1 MKENRLQPECIR
13 CLVERQLYAY
23 PADAAPDRQL
33 DYMQR
38 LLGLIAGARRDVGVP
53 VLSREIKQLKEELFG
68 TAEDY
73 TQIKRHFNALMLA
86 RENELQSRI
95 DAAADPLMEGLKC
108 AFTGNYIDFGAA
120 MHKVDEQQLDELLAS
135 PPPFEADE
143 QTIAHL
149 RAELLSAKRIVYLT
163 DNCGEIV
170 MDKLLMRVIRR
181 INPEAELVVIVRGDD
196 VLNDATRE
204 DAQQVGLDTVARVM
218 DNGSDVAGTWLE
230 EISPEASHTLETADV
245 ILAKGQAN
253 FETMRGCG
261 MNVYYLFMC
270 KCSMFASR
278 FNVPRFTGILTHD
291 SRF

>member
-23 PADAAPDRQL
+23 PADASPDKQL

-53 VLSREIKQLKEELFG
+53 VLSREIKRLKEELFG

-135 PPPFEADE
+135 PPHFEADE

-270 KCSMFASR
+270 KCNMFASR

>member
-23 PADAAPDRQL
+23 PADAAPDKQL

-53 VLSREIKQLKEELFG
+53 VLSREIKRLKEELFG

-86 RENELQSRI
+86 REGEMQSCI
-95 DAAADPLMEGLKC
+95 EAAADPLLEGLKY

-143 QTIAHL
+143 QTVASL
-149 RAELLSAKRIVYLT
+149 RADLLAAKRIVYLT

-181 INPEAELVVIVRGDD
+181 MNPEAELVVIVRGDD

-204 DAQQVGLDTVARVM
+204 DARQVGLDTVARVM

-230 EISPEASHTLETADV
+230 EISQEASHTLKTADV